1 MQRSIYRVAKLPII
15 LLASALA
22 SGCRQSNDS
31 TPSVDSKTATSD
43 TSSAGDRL
51 DANTAPEDGLSA
63 QASAVKKRMAELGAD
78 AKTTV
83 QSGKLTEIVI
93 LDGSNLTAADISQI
107 GQVAELK
114 KLHILNC
121 RVLNDDMAASLS
133 DLNQLSSLALT
144 NTVIGDKTVE
154 LIAKSFPQLT
164 ELDLSSNTNL
174 TQSAMKSIEE
184 LKGLKVLSLV
194 QNRFNDLSTR
204 RLKALQELTSVD
216 LRGNMEAG
224 NMTLGVLSQ
233 LPKLTS
239 LKHRSTA
246 VTDDGIEKLSE
257 NISLQNLL
265 IQDFMITSLSGQ
277 HLAKLTNL
285 RQLEIFRCQ
294 GIAGDG
300 VSALQGLGLE
310 RLTLRDLP
318 AVDDSGMQLFAN
330 LPKLKRLYL
339 HELEAVTDE
348 GLKNLGSLT
357 ALEVL
362 DIWSVP
368 QLSDST
374 MEVIAGLPN
383 LKVLSIRS
391 TGITDA
397 AVDAILKLNN
407 LKVLTLKENGQV
419 SAEAVSKLSTRKW
432 DKLDTGN

>member
-1 MQRSIYRVAKLPII
+1 MQKLLYRDS
-15 LLASALA
+15 LANIVVVTCAVMF
-22 SGCRQSNDS
+22 GCRQSNDS
-31 TPSVDSKTATSD
+31 TSTASPKTSTESQSSEDKDLAAT
-43 TSSAGDRL
+43 TSP
-51 DANTAPEDGLSA
+51 NKGLSA
-63 QASAVKKRMAELGAD
+63 QAAAVQKRLAELGAD

-83 QSGKLTEIVI
+83 QAGKLTEIVI
-93 LDGSNLTAADISQI
+93 LDGSNLTANDISQI

-133 DLNQLSSLALT
+133 DLNQLTSLALT
-144 NTVIGDKTVE
+144 NTVIGDQSVE

-174 TQSAMKSIEE
+174 TQAAMKSIEE
-184 LKGLKVLSLV
+184 LKGLKSLSLV

-204 RLKALQELTSVD
+204 RLKALQELTSLD

-224 NMTLGVLSQ
+224 NMTLGVISQ

-257 NISLQNLL
+257 NTSLQNLL
-265 IQDFMITSLSGQ
+265 IQDFMITSMSGQ

-294 GIAGDG
+294 GMTGDG
-300 VSALQGLGLE
+300 VAALQGLGLE

-318 AVDDSGMQLFAN
+318 AVDDSGMQVFAN

-348 GLKNLGSLT
+348 GLKNLGSLK

-374 MEVIAGLPN
+374 MEVIASLPN
-383 LKVLSIRS
+383 LKELSIRS
-391 TGITDA
+391 TAITDTA
-397 AVDAILKLNN
+397 IDTILKLSN
-407 LKVLTLKENGQV
+407 LRVLTLKENSQV
-419 SAEAVSKLSTRKW
+419 SAEAITQLSTRKW
-432 DKLDTGN
+432 DKLDSGN